1 MAAITALSTFF
12 CAKGVLDFA
21 FDFSMSI
28 VAVGKNS
35 EKSEEYSRR
44 RRLKNNFPE
53 YQQINSKHEVAVMCE
68 LTTQNLVQAI
78 HSLLTDEQLH
88 ARLVANCEN
97 AKLEYNW
104 QKESQKLLMIY
115 RGVVAI

>member
-1 MAAITALSTFF
+1 
-12 CAKGVLDFA
+12 
-21 FDFSMSI
+21 
-28 VAVGKNS
+28 
-35 EKSEEYSRR
+35 
-44 RRLKNNFPE
+44 
-53 YQQINSKHEVAVMCE
+53 MCD

-78 HSLLTDEQLH
+78 NSLLTDEQLH